1 MKAFLTKIIPI
12 FLLMTFLPSVN
23 ADDHDNEIVISAL
36 EYYLIENQDALIAKH
51 QELSN
56 LLKEQ
61 DQKQLQLEIMF
72 HEFLIAD
79 MSSKKIKKKY
89 SQLCTESTESIL
101 DEGEIESELYAILSA
116 CFGLSAEANLFR
128 AASHGT
134 KSGKMIEKALE
145 LDSNNSF
152 NNMVKGIGDYTRP
165 AFAGGNKSRA
175 ITYLKKAIDLAKSN
189 NDRQSSLLTAIASFH
204 LANIAFQQR
213 EFDTSSKYLDRSL
226 EIAPTYKKA
235 KNLKAKLSRN

>member
-1 MKAFLTKIIPI
+1 MKAFLTKIITI

-23 ADDHDNEIVISAL
+23 ANDHENEIVISAL
-36 EYYLIENQDALIAKH
+36 EYYLIENQDALIIKH

-56 LLKEQ
+56 QLKGP

-79 MSSKKIKKKY
+79 MSAKKVKRKY
-89 SQLCTESTESIL
+89 SRLCTESTEKIL
-101 DEGEIESELYAILSA
+101 DQGEIQSELYAILSA
-116 CFGLSAEANLFR
+116 CFGLSAETNLFR

-134 KSGKMIEKALE
+134 KSGRMIDKALE

-152 NNMVKGIGDYTRP
+152 NNMIKGVGDYTRP
-165 AFAGGNKSRA
+165 AFAGGSKPRA
-175 ITYLKKAIDLAKSN
+175 ITYLKKAVDLAKNN

-204 LANIAFQQR
+204 LANIAFQQS
-213 EFDTSSKYLDRSL
+213 EFDISSKYLDRSL

-235 KNLKAKLSRN
+235 KKLRAKLSRN

>member
-12 FLLMTFLPSVN
+12 FLLMTLLPSVN
-23 ADDHDNEIVISAL
+23 ADDHENEIVISAL

-61 DQKQLQLEIMF
+61 DQKQLQLEI
-72 HEFLIAD
+72 

>member
-12 FLLMTFLPSVN
+12 FLLMTLLPSVN
-23 ADDHDNEIVISAL
+23 ADDHENETVISAL

-61 DQKQLQLEIMF
+61 DQKQLQLEILF

-79 MSSKKIKKKY
+79 MSSKKVKRKY
-89 SQLCTESTESIL
+89 SRLCTESTENIL
-101 DEGEIESELYAILSA
+101 DQGDIQSELYAILSA
-116 CFGLSAEANLFR
+116 CFGLSAETNLFR
-128 AASHGT
+128 ASSHGT

-145 LDSNNSF
+145 LDSDNSF
-152 NNMVKGIGDYTRP
+152 NNMIKGVGDYTRP

-175 ITYLKKAIDLAKSN
+175 MTYLKKAIDLSKSN
-189 NDRQSSLLTAIASFH
+189 NDRESSLVIAIASFH

-213 EFDTSSKYLDRSL
+213 EYDISSWYLDRSL
-226 EIAPTYKKA
+226 EIAHTYQKA